1 MPIPITI
8 LTIHVVVVVS
18 FHSEMKLKSTSLY
31 IHMKPIDSQKCHKSL
46 SASAQSRSLSGSETQ
61 NIGGAKSKDL
71 KNKKVF

>member
-1 MPIPITI
+1 
-8 LTIHVVVVVS
+8 
-18 FHSEMKLKSTSLY
+18 
-31 IHMKPIDSQKCHKSL
+31 MKPIDSQKCHKSL